1 MNDILLWAGRLAGV
15 IGVVTCAL
23 ALFVRISGAYTLAG
37 FEVGTLFLGG
47 TAAMVAGCFCLLLRM
62 DERH

>member
-1 MNDILLWAGRLAGV
+1 MNAILLWAGRLAGV
-15 IGVVTCAL
+15 IGAVTCAL
-23 ALFVRISGAYTLAG
+23 ALFVRVSGAYTLVG

-47 TAAMVAGCFCLLLRM
+47 TAAMVGGCFLLLLRM

>member
-23 ALFVRISGAYTLAG
+23 ALFVRVGGAYTFVG

-62 DERH
+62 DETH

>member
-15 IGVVTCAL
+15 IGIVVCAL
-23 ALFVRISGAYTLAG
+23 ALFVRISGSYTLAG

-62 DERH
+62 DDRR

>member
-1 MNDILLWAGRLAGV
+1 MNDILLWTGRLAGV
-15 IGVVTCAL
+15 IGVVVCAL
-23 ALFVRISGAYTLAG
+23 ALFVRISGAYKLAG

-62 DERH
+62 DERR